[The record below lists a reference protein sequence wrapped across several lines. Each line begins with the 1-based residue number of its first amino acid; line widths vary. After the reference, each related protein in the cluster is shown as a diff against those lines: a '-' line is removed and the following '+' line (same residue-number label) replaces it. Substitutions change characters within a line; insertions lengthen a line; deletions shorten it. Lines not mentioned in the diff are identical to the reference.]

1 LTLNASVSISVA
13 QAARRL
19 AAAVFQQ
26 FRDASGGLAPPR
38 NEIEMANTT
47 SAKKA
52 ARKIVR
58 RTEINKTRRS
68 RMRTFVRKVE
78 EAITAGN
85 QETALAALREA
96 EPVIMRAAQK
106 GVVHKSAASR
116 KVSRL
121 SHRVAQLG
129 K

>member
-1 LTLNASVSISVA
+1 V
-13 QAARRL
+13 ARRRCFSPEQGR
-19 AAAVFQQ
+19 ADRF
-26 FRDASGGLAPPR
+26 PPR
-38 NEIEMANTT
+38 NGIEMANTA

-52 ARKIVR
+52 ARKIAR
-58 RTEINKTRRS
+58 RTEIKKTRRS

-85 QETALAALREA
+85 PETALAALREA

-121 SHRVAQLG
+121 NHRVAQLG